1 MLLLILIGLEMQRRL
16 IWFFLMLNRIALS
29 NIIMVI
35 GLKLYVDNNN
45 NKIKNC
51 ILDLSSKK
59 EKKISIFKVRQNLTF
74 VILNKCVSSVV
85 R

>member
-1 MLLLILIGLEMQRRL
+1 
-16 IWFFLMLNRIALS
+16 MLNRIALS